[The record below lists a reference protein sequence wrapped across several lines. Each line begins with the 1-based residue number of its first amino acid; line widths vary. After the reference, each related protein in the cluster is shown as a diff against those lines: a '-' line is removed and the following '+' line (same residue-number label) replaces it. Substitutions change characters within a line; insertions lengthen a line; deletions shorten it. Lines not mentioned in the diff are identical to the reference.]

1 MEAKQRQEYPL
12 SGCGK
17 SRTLKCIAGIER
29 PDSEKH
35 IDLPPQKRRDGYL
48 FQQYTLFSNMTVG
61 QNIRCALRCLP
72 LRMHRMAASCF
83 ISSCRW
89 TVRRR
94 LEAFCR
100 FPSGKR
106 RCFSIND
113 TPM

>member
-1 MEAKQRQEYPL
+1 M
-12 SGCGK
+12 
-17 SRTLKCIAGIER
+17 TLKCIAGIER

-35 IDLPPQKRRDGYL
+35 IDLPPQKRRDEYL
-48 FQQYTLFSNMTVG
+48 FRQYTLFSNMTVG

-113 TPM
+113 TPMPARASHPRAWAM